1 MKQSLLNGI
10 LHMNLDKS
18 DGRIDNTTLYRWLK
32 LTPSVCVNLPMKIL
46 HFSDLHIG
54 VENYGK
60 LDPTTGLSTRL
71 SDFLSSYDEMID
83 YAISEPVDI
92 VILAGD
98 VYKGRDPSQTH
109 QREFAK
115 RLSRLSSADIPTF
128 VLVGNH
134 DLPNSTT
141 RANSV
146 EIFPTLDVPHVFIGD
161 RLDTY
166 NIPTKSGP
174 LQIIAVPWP
183 RRGGILSRE
192 ESRNLTIEQVR
203 EEIETRITSGIMQ
216 QVALLNPNV
225 PCVLTAHATVNGA
238 TVGTER
244 SMMLGNDH
252 VLMVSSLQQEQID
265 YVALG
270 HIHKHQV
277 LRSESPMVVYSGS
290 LERVDFSEELD
301 DKGFCI
307 IDLDPLAPQGQRM
320 QTFEFRRVSARK
332 FTTVDVD
339 IATSTLNPNSVILD
353 RVSKADI
360 TESIVRVRI
369 KTPAELVHLI
379 NDAEIRAALSDA
391 HYIAAISIE
400 SIEQVRPRLNVDLAE
415 ELDPLHA
422 LNLFLDNRNT
432 DEHQRSLLIAETEQL
447 LREIETDSGPSS

>member
-1 MKQSLLNGI
+1 
-10 LHMNLDKS
+10 
-18 DGRIDNTTLYRWLK
+18 
-32 LTPSVCVNLPMKIL
+32 MKIL

-60 LDPTTGLSTRL
+60 IDPNTGLSTRL
-71 SDFLSSYDEMID
+71 SDFLSSFDELID
-83 YAISEPVDI
+83 YALSERVD
-92 VILAGD
+92 VVVLAGD

-115 RLSRLSSADIPTF
+115 RLSRLSSEGIPTF

-146 EIFPTLDVPHVFIGD
+146 EIFPTLEVPNVFIGD

-166 NIPTKSGP
+166 RIPTNAGV
-174 LQIIAVPWP
+174 LQIVAVPWP

-192 ESRNLTIEQVR
+192 DSRDLTIDQVR
-203 EEIETRITSGIMQ
+203 QEIESRITSGITHQ
-216 QVALLNPNV
+216 AELLDPDL
-225 PCVLTAHATVNGA
+225 PSILTAHATVNGA

-252 VLMVSSLQQEQID
+252 VLMVSSLQQPRID
-265 YVALG
+265 YVASG
-270 HIHKHQV
+270 HIPKQQI

-301 DKGFCI
+301 EKGFCI
-307 IDLDPLAPQGQRM
+307 IEIDPMAPQGQRM
-320 QTFEFRRVSARK
+320 QHFEFRKVSARK
-332 FTTVDVD
+332 FTTVDVN
-339 IATSTLNPNSVILD
+339 ITHGSLSPNSEILNAI
-353 RVSKADI
+353 SKADI
-360 TESIVRVRI
+360 VESIVRVRI
-369 KTPAELVHLI
+369 KSPSESVPLI
-379 NDAEIRAALSDA
+379 NDMEIRGALSEA

-400 SIEQVRPRLNVDLAE
+400 SIDQVRPRLNVDIAE
-415 ELDPLHA
+415 GLDPLHA

-432 DEHQRSLLIAETEQL
+432 EEKQRSLLISETEQL
-447 LREIETDSGPSS
+447 LREIETDSEPSS